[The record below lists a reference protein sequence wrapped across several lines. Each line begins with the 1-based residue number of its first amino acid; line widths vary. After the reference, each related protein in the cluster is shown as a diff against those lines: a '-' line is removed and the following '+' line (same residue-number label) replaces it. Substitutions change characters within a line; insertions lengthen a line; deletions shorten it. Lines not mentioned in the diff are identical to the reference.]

1 MRGIREYRKIC
12 RSESFELLRV
22 EMGGK
27 HCRLVFDAGIV
38 TAACT
43 PSDYRNLVNVRGEI
57 RRLHR

>member
-1 MRGIREYRKIC
+1 MRSIREYRKLC
-12 RSESFELLRV
+12 RSEGFDLLRV
-22 EMGGK
+22 EIGGK

-57 RRLHR
+57 RRIHR

>member
-1 MRGIREYRKIC
+1 MRGITEYRKIC
-12 RSESFELLRV
+12 RSEGFDLLRV

-27 HCRLVFDAGIV
+27 HCRLVFDAETV

-43 PSDYRNLVNVRGEI
+43 PSDYPNLVNVRGAI

>member
-1 MRGIREYRKIC
+1 MKSVRDYHKMCRREG
-12 RSESFELLRV
+12 FELLRI

-27 HCRLVFDAGIV
+27 HCRLVFDAGVV

-43 PSDYRNLVNVRGEI
+43 PSDHRNLLNLRSTI